1 MKNINNRMKNI
12 NNKMKYQNENI
23 ELKIKCQNIEL

>member
-12 NNKMKYQNENI
+12 NNRMKYQNENI